1 MPSPALGCGTS
12 TLKQL
17 IRASRA
23 ACHFLET
30 TGKETY
36 TGDISLLLVSMV
48 SSGAALQLDLQHVK
62 LVKYSSLNERK
73 MFHAQK

>member
-1 MPSPALGCGTS
+1 MPSPALGHGMS
-12 TLKQL
+12 TMKQL
-17 IRASRA
+17 SCGCHT

-30 TGKETY
+30 TGKEMC
-36 TGDISLLLVSMV
+36 TGDISLWMVSMV
-48 SSGAALQLDLQHVK
+48 SSAAALQLDLQHVK

>member
-1 MPSPALGCGTS
+1 MS
-12 TLKQL
+12 TMKRL
-17 IRASRA
+17 IRGSRA

-30 TGKETY
+30 TGKETC

-73 MFHAQK
+73 MFRAQK

>member
-1 MPSPALGCGTS
+1 MS
-12 TLKQL
+12 TVKQL
-17 IRASRA
+17 IHRSHT

-30 TGKETY
+30 TGKETC
-36 TGDISLLLVSMV
+36 TGDISSLLVSVV